1 MIKIISIALLCSLS
15 FSSFAQ
21 DSTEKEVKTDVNEVT
36 VFIEGAQVTRKKA
49 VELPQGKTVVKFVN
63 LSPFI
68 DAKSVQVKANGE
80 LTVLSVNHQQN
91 FLNKLDKS
99 KELTDLESKLKGI
112 DEKINLENTYLSI
125 VGEQLAFLQQN
136 RDIGGK
142 NQETSIVNLKET
154 MTFYSTQLSALKLK
168 EIEHNKN
175 IQELRKQR
183 SDIENQIKTLTS
195 KKEYPN
201 GEVLVKVDAKRA
213 GTFDFEV
220 SYLVNNAGWFPTYDI
235 RARNISEP
243 IQIIYKA
250 NVRQETKEDWKNVKL
265 RFSSSNPNSS
275 GVAPELKTYFLNY
288 NSIPPVYNIKQ
299 GNNIAKGN
307 VTSAEDGMSLP
318 GVSVVVKGT
327 TIGTTTDVN
336 GNFTLTMPSNGGS
349 LVFSF
354 VGLKTREMPYYGSY
368 LNVSLEQESVAL
380 EKVVVTAYGINAER
394 EDRAL
399 SGRVAGVQVKK
410 GGAMKIRGSSSLG
423 IPSEMVVKQTTVD
436 FEIKTPYTVLSDNK
450 SYAVDMV
457 AYELPASY
465 QYYCVPKVQ
474 KDAFLIANIVD
485 WEKYSLL
492 EGEANIFFEDS
503 YVGKTLL
510 NLSAANDTLSIS
522 LGKDKSVSVNRE
534 KVKDFTTK
542 QFIGNKKEET
552 RSWLT
557 IVKNNKNQPIS
568 MIILDQAPVSTLE
581 EIEVQMQDLSAG
593 KHDKETGEVKWEFK
607 LEPNAKKEFTLKYSV
622 KYPKDRKLVI
632 E

>member
-91 FLNKLDKS
+91 FINKLDKP
-99 KELTDLESKLKGI
+99 KELVDLEAKVRSI

-235 RARNISEP
+235 RAKNISEP

-275 GVAPELKTYFLNY
+275 GVAPELKTYFLSY

-299 GNNIAKGN
+299 GSNIAKGI
-307 VTSAEDGMSLP
+307 VISAEDGMPIP

-327 TIGTTTDVN
+327 TIGTSTDVN
-336 GNFTLTMPSNGGS
+336 GSFTLTMPSNGGN

-354 VGLKTREMPYYGSY
+354 VGFKSLEMPFYGNFM
-368 LNVSLEQESVAL
+368 NVTLEPDNVAL
-380 EKVVVTAYGINAER
+380 EEVIVTAYGTKRGRVEK
-394 EDRAL
+394 AL
-399 SGRVAGVQVKK
+399 SGKVAGVSVDKVEPI
-410 GGAMKIRGSSSLG
+410 KIRGTSSLA

-436 FEIKTPYTVLSDNK
+436 FEIKTPFTVPSDNK

-457 AYELPASY
+457 VYELPASY

-522 LGKDKSVSVNRE
+522 LGKDKNVSVNRE

-557 IVKNNKNQPIS
+557 TVKNNKSQSIS
-568 MIILDQAPVSTLE
+568 MIILDQVPVSMIE
-581 EIEVQMQDLSAG
+581 EIEVQVQDLNTA
-593 KHDKETGEVKWEFK
+593 KHDKETGEIKREFK
-607 LEPNAKKEFTLKYSV
+607 LEPSAKKEVTLKYSV

>member
-1 MIKIISIALLCSLS
+1 MKKIFLAYLCLLS
-15 FSSFAQ
+15 FCTFAQ
-21 DSTEKEVKTDVNEVT
+21 DFGEKEVKTDVSEVT

-63 LSPFI
+63 LSPYI

-91 FLNKLDKS
+91 FINKLDKP
-99 KELTDLESKLKGI
+99 KELVDLEAKVRSI

-175 IQELRKQR
+175 IQEHRKQR
-183 SDIENQIKTLTS
+183 SDLENQIKTLTS

-235 RARNISEP
+235 RAKNISEP

-336 GNFTLTMPSNGGS
+336 GDFTLTMPSNGGS

-368 LNVSLEQESVAL
+368 MNVSLEPESVAL
-380 EKVVVTAYGINAER
+380 EEVVVTAYGINAER

-410 GGAMKIRGSSSLG
+410 GGAMKIRGSSSLA

-557 IVKNNKNQPIS
+557 TVKNNKNQPIS

-593 KHDKETGEVKWEFK
+593 KHDRETGEVKWEFK
-607 LEPNAKKEFTLKYSV
+607 LEPNAKKEFALKYSV